1 MPHMDDKLDIVLNFI
16 DALCDV
22 SQKHKEQLKDQIRD
36 LADDQWNAGYD
47 KALANQAWCDRRE
60 RGTRED
66 LQDQID
72 DLQQQVGD
80 LQLTIADLMNKSGD
94 ILDAIGWER
103 YKKKSDCP
111 GGNLQVGDTK
121 LPIKSRFYVEFDRIE
136 NDPGIGPRTYR
147 DFMVVFAQNKW
158 YAENKVRIAYPYPY
172 EKNFETFLLQKQEA

>member
-1 MPHMDDKLDIVLNFI
+1 MDDKIDIINDIINSFPI
-16 DALCDV
+16 SPARQEDI
-22 SQKHKEQLKDQIRD
+22 KDKIRD
-36 LADDQWNAGYD
+36 FGLEEWNRGYD
-47 KALANQAWCDRRE
+47 KCLYNEACCDRSE

-111 GGNLQVGDTK
+111 GGNLQVGDNQ
-121 LPIKSRFYVEFDRIE
+121 LPIKSRFYVEFDNWTDE
-136 NDPGIGPRTYR
+136 PGIGPDTYR
-147 DFMVVFAQNKW
+147 DFMMVFAVNKW
-158 YAENKVRIAYPYPY
+158 YAENKVKIAYPHA
-172 EKNFETFLLQKQEA
+172 KNFETFLLSKQEA

>member
-1 MPHMDDKLDIVLNFI
+1 MDDKIDIINDIINSFPISVARQEDI
-16 DALCDV
+16 
-22 SQKHKEQLKDQIRD
+22 KDKIRD
-36 LADDQWNAGYD
+36 FGLEEWNRGYD
-47 KALANQAWCDRRE
+47 KCLYNEACCDRSE

-111 GGNLQVGDTK
+111 GGNLQVGDNQ
-121 LPIKSRFYVEFDRIE
+121 LPIKSRFYVEFDNWTDE
-136 NDPGIGPRTYR
+136 PGIGPDTYR
-147 DFMVVFAQNKW
+147 DFMMVFAVNKW
-158 YAENKVRIAYPYPY
+158 YAENKVKIAYPHA
-172 EKNFETFLLQKQEA
+172 KNFETFLLSKQEA

>member
-1 MPHMDDKLDIVLNFI
+1 MPHMEDKIDII
-16 DALCDV
+16 CDIINSFPIADV
-22 SQKHKEQLKDQIRD
+22 RKEDIKEKIRD
-36 LADDQWNAGYD
+36 FGAEEWNRGYD
-47 KALANQAWCDRRE
+47 KCLYNQSCCDRRE

-80 LQLTIADLMNKSGD
+80 LQLTIADLMNKS
-94 ILDAIGWER
+94 A
-103 YKKKSDCP
+103 CP
-111 GGNLQVGDTK
+111 GGKLQVGDTQ

-136 NDPGIGPRTYR
+136 VEVGGGVRTYR

>member
-47 KALANQAWCDRRE
+47 KALYNQSCCDRSE

-80 LQLTIADLMNKSGD
+80 LQLTIADLMNKS
-94 ILDAIGWER
+94 A
-103 YKKKSDCP
+103 CP
-111 GGNLQVGDTK
+111 GGKLQVGDTQ
-121 LPIKSRFYVEFDRIE
+121 LPVKSRFYVEFDRIE
-136 NDPGIGPRTYR
+136 VEVGGGVRTYR

-158 YAENKVRIAYPYPY
+158 YAENKVRIAYPYPDA
-172 EKNFETFLLQKQEA
+172 KNFETFLLQKQEA

>member
-1 MPHMDDKLDIVLNFI
+1 MDDKIDIINDIINSFP
-16 DALCDV
+16 V
-22 SQKHKEQLKDQIRD
+22 SPARQEDIKDKIRD
-36 LADDQWNAGYD
+36 FGMEEWNRGYD
-47 KALANQAWCDRRE
+47 KCLYNEACCDRSE

-72 DLQQQVGD
+72 DLQQQVGE
-80 LQLTIADLMNKSGD
+80 LEFLIADLMNKSGD

-158 YAENKVRIAYPYPY
+158 YAENKVRIAYPYPQ

>member
-1 MPHMDDKLDIVLNFI
+1 MPHMDTKIDIIYDIINSFPI
-16 DALCDV
+16 SPARQEDI
-22 SQKHKEQLKDQIRD
+22 KEKIRD
-36 LADDQWNAGYD
+36 FGAEEWNRGYD
-47 KALANQAWCDRRE
+47 KALYNEACCDRSE

-80 LQLTIADLMNKSGD
+80 LQLTIADLMNKS
-94 ILDAIGWER
+94 A
-103 YKKKSDCP
+103 CP
-111 GGNLQVGDTK
+111 GGKLQVGDTQ

-136 NDPGIGPRTYR
+136 VEVGGGVRTYR

>member
-1 MPHMDDKLDIVLNFI
+1 MPHMDYKIDIINDIINSFPI
-16 DALCDV
+16 SPARQEDI
-22 SQKHKEQLKDQIRD
+22 KEKIRD
-36 LADDQWNAGYD
+36 FGMEEWNRGYD
-47 KALANQAWCDRRE
+47 KCLYNEACCDRSE

-111 GGNLQVGDTK
+111 GGKLQVGDTQ
-121 LPIKSRFYVEFDRIE
+121 LPVKSRFYVEFDRIE
-136 NDPGIGPRTYR
+136 VEVGGGVRTYR

-158 YAENKVRIAYPYPY
+158 YAENKVQIAYPYPH

>member
-47 KALANQAWCDRRE
+47 KALANQAWCDRDETSKRS
-60 RGTRED
+60 D

-72 DLQQQVGD
+72 DLQQQVGE
-80 LQLTIADLMNKSGD
+80 LQFLTAELKEKS
-94 ILDAIGWER
+94 A
-103 YKKKSDCP
+103 CP
-111 GGNLQVGDTK
+111 GGK
-121 LPIKSRFYVEFDRIE
+121 IELPIKSRFYVEFDRIE

-147 DFMVVFAQNKW
+147 DFMMVFAVNKW
-158 YAENKVRIAYPYPY
+158 YAENKVKIAYPHA
-172 EKNFETFLLQKQEA
+172 KNFETFLLSKQEA